1 MASIRFIHTAD
12 VHLDSPFKGLSH
24 LPEKIIERI
33 KESTFTAFSTVVA
46 TAIEHKVD
54 FLLIS
59 GDVFDEQHRS
69 VRAQFFLKQQF
80 ERLQEANIQVY
91 IIHGNHDHLA
101 GKWVKL
107 QYPSNVFIFG
117 SEIEC
122 AVYEK
127 DETKVHLY
135 GFSYPKREVV
145 ENMAV
150 SYKKIGKADYH
161 IGLLHGQAD
170 GMSGHYAYAPFSIED
185 LEQKNFDY
193 WALGHIHQFQQ
204 LKSTIFYSGNIQ
216 GRHRNEQGEK
226 GCLYI
231 ELSDNIINQS
241 FVKTAD
247 IIWNTITV
255 SISSMETEQ
264 EFLDE
269 MIRVKEQ
276 VRRDDGKGMLLHL
289 LIIGNGPLHSLLY
302 SDNVMQEI
310 ISVVNENEEYDR
322 SFCYITSFEKN
333 TGAEWII
340 DTLIQ
345 KEDFIGDFTRVS
357 ESFSFQDIENS
368 LNDFQ
373 YHPKIRK
380 RMEGWSKQE
389 YEEIRRK
396 AQSLVLEQ
404 LVKEGK
410 Q

>member
-12 VHLDSPFKGLSH
+12 LHLDSPFKGLSH

-33 KESTFTAFSTVVA
+33 KESTFTAFSTVIA
-46 TAIEHKVD
+46 KAIEQNVD

-91 IIHGNHDHLA
+91 MIHGNHDHLA

-107 QYPSNVFIFG
+107 QYPSNVFTFG
-117 SEIEC
+117 SQVDC
-122 AVYEK
+122 VVFEK
-127 DETKVHLY
+127 EETKVHLY

-145 ENMAV
+145 ENVALT
-150 SYKKIGKADYH
+150 YGKKGKADYH
-161 IGLLHGQAD
+161 IGLLHGQAE
-170 GMSGHYAYAPFSIED
+170 GMSGHYAYAPFSIDD
-185 LEQKNFDY
+185 LEQKGFDY

-204 LKSTIFYSGNIQ
+204 LKPTVFYSGNIQ
-216 GRHRNEQGEK
+216 GRHRKEQGEK

-231 ELSDNIINQS
+231 ELSDNIMNHS
-241 FVKTAD
+241 FVETAD

-264 EFLDE
+264 AFLDE
-269 MIRVKEQ
+269 LLRVKEQ
-276 VRRDDGKGMLLHL
+276 VRRDDGKGVLLHL
-289 LIIGNGPLHSLLY
+289 NVSGNGSLHSLLH
-302 SDNVMQEI
+302 SDDLLEEI
-310 ISVVNENEEYDR
+310 MTVVNENEENEQ
-322 SFCYITSFEKN
+322 SFCYVTSFEKN
-333 TGAEWII
+333 TANEWNME
-340 DTLIQ
+340 TLLE

-357 ESFSFQDIENS
+357 ESFTFCDVENS
-368 LNDFQ
+368 LTDFLG
-373 YHPKIRK
+373 HPKIRK

-396 AQSLVLEQ
+396 AQSLILDQ

-410 Q
+410 G